1 MAITRTE
8 YTSGLNFF
16 GNVSPAELLG
26 AFGSPLYIYN
36 ENILRERCREMKNL
50 VTLPGFT
57 ACYSTKANGNPH
69 LLRIILEEG
78 LIADAMSPG
87 ELALLQRAGFKKE
100 SICYVCN
107 NVSSEELV
115 LAANQSSYVSVD
127 SLSQLE
133 SFGSLMPG
141 TQVMLRV
148 NPGIGAGHHDKVVT
162 AGKKTKFG
170 VVPGDFPAMRSIL
183 ERHGL
188 TLVGLNQHVGSLFMD
203 AGAFL
208 DAAKWLLDTA
218 ADFPGIQ
225 VVDFGGG
232 FGVPYNKYKGEARL
246 DLDELSERFTLLLEN
261 WIEET
266 GFEGRFIIEPGRY
279 VTAECGLLLGTAHAV
294 KNNGPTRFVGTDIG
308 FNILAR
314 PIMYDSFH
322 DVEVYTKEN
331 EPRTGMM
338 QTIVGN
344 ICESGDVLAK
354 DRVLPEIKTG
364 DHLGILD
371 AGAYCFAM
379 SSNYNQRLR
388 PAEVLIRADGSPR
401 QIRHRDTAETLLAA
415 YPQ

>member
-1 MAITRTE
+1 MAITRTD
-8 YTSGLNFF
+8 YTSGLSFF
-16 GNVSPAELLG
+16 GNTTPAELMG
-26 AFGSPLYIYN
+26 AFGSPLYVYN

-50 VTLPGFT
+50 VNLPGFT
-57 ACYSTKANGNPH
+57 TCYSTKANGNPH
-69 LLRIILEEG
+69 LLRIIHEEG

-87 ELALLQRAGFKKE
+87 ELALLERAGFKKE

-107 NVSSEELV
+107 NVSAEELV

-133 SFGSLMPG
+133 TFGSLLPG
-141 TQVMLRV
+141 AQVMVRV

-170 VVPGDFPAMRSIL
+170 VVPGDFPAMRSII

-188 TLVGLNQHVGSLFMD
+188 TLIGLNQHVGSLFMD

-218 ADFPGIQ
+218 AGFPGIQ

-232 FGVPYNKYKGEARL
+232 FGIPYNKYKGGPRL
-246 DLDELSERFTLLLEN
+246 DLDELSERFTLLLER
-261 WIEET
+261 WVAET

-279 VTAECGLLLGTAHAV
+279 VSAECGILLGTAYAV
-294 KNNGPTRFVGTDIG
+294 KNNGPTRFVGTDLG

-322 DVEVYTKEN
+322 DVEVYTKDN

-344 ICESGDVLAK
+344 ICESGDVLAR

-364 DHLGILD
+364 DLLGILD
-371 AGAYCFAM
+371 AGAYGFAM

-388 PAEVLIRADGSPR
+388 PAEVLIRADGSPML
-401 QIRHRDTAETLLAA
+401 IRHRDTVETLLAA